1 MRDFLVKAR
10 VTIQDRKRKK
20 RDKIM
25 EALSKKNKI
34 TNDEVEKLLYISD
47 ATATRYLSVLV
58 KEGKIQKVGTAGS
71 GVAYTKL

>member
-1 MRDFLVKAR
+1 
-10 VTIQDRKRKK
+10 
-20 RDKIM
+20 M

-58 KEGKIQKVGTAGS
+58 KEGKIRKVGTVGS